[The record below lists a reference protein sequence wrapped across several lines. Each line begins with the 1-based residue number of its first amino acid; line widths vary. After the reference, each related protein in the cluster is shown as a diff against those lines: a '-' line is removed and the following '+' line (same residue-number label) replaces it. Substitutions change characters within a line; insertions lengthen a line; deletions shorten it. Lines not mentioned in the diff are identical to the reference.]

1 MRKSHV
7 ANSPHIRHTER
18 PTHKAHRRIRELE
31 AREIDIRR
39 PNRRGTTMF
48 DLDPIAAIF
57 LIIAIVWLIGTVAYG
72 RDHH

>member
-1 MRKSHV
+1 M
-7 ANSPHIRHTER
+7 SPTA
-18 PTHKAHRRIRELE
+18 PTFVTLNDRLNKAHRRIRELE